1 MLAHDFLC
9 LFNNNRY
16 QSSHWSAVFFVLY
29 IVATVFYMHSLVLSV
44 VFQTY
49 IQAASDIYDRS
60 LTDREDTLQ
69 LAYAALK
76 KQHQMDAGKQ
86 PGRTQKSGKDN
97 LQQPS
102 VHAGIPMYLVR
113 EALESL
119 RPHYNAMKINALV
132 EIFDTKASDVDY
144 STFRTK
150 IRQALNASIRTARI
164 ASPLAMSVELT
175 AVVVAV
181 VNFVYVI
188 LFTSDAQW
196 FDTVELEL
204 GAVITVAGLAEL
216 LMRTNPLRVPNFTPM
231 TRFNAAFDGLAMIA
245 AVTSC
250 IGTYSNSTEKRN
262 YFCSTPIDPFMK
274 V

>member
-1 MLAHDFLC
+1 MIWVLI
-9 LFNNNRY
+9 NNKRY

-29 IVATVFYMHSLVLSV
+29 IVVTVFYMHSLVLSV

-69 LAYAALK
+69 LAFAALK
-76 KQHQMDAGKQ
+76 KQHQMDARKH
-86 PGRTQKSGKDN
+86 PGPTQKLGKGS
-97 LQQPS
+97 LQTPFT
-102 VHAGIPMYLVR
+102 HTGIPMYLVR

-132 EIFDTKASDVDY
+132 EIFDTTKDSDVDY

-181 VNFVYVI
+181 VNFIYVI
-188 LFTSDAQW
+188 LFTSDALPSIRL
-196 FDTVELEL
+196 T
-204 GAVITVAGLAEL
+204 
-216 LMRTNPLRVPNFTPM
+216 
-231 TRFNAAFDGLAMIA
+231 
-245 AVTSC
+245 
-250 IGTYSNSTEKRN
+250 
-262 YFCSTPIDPFMK
+262 
-274 V
+274 